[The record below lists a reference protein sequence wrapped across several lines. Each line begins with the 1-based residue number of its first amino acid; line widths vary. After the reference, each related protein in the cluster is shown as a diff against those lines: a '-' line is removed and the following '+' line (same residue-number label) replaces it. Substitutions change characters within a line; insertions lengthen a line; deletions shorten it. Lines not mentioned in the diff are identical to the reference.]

1 MTVPANLNAAF
12 FGHAVGHA
20 VISIATPFNG
30 SIVGNNSVAVAISG
44 TASSSA
50 GNITSVQYQIDGGA
64 WQVIS
69 ITPGPTVNYSG
80 GNAGQIGVGNH
91 TITVKTTDA
100 ANNTAQVSS
109 SYTIAATVASPS
121 YSWAPTDTYNGQH
134 HYLVIRNSIPNVT
147 VAYEN
152 NEYDAHGN
160 ILIGSTQIP
169 LGMTD
174 ANGNFSYTG
183 TAQWAANAWTDYVN
197 LYVNGNNVANF
208 NFSNFGAN
216 PTYSYT
222 PGISPSGVVTLSIAN
237 SWASSVVS
245 QTITYSPSGRTVG
258 PMALGST
265 SEYGNFS
272 AASNLS
278 WGSDTFATINVSL
291 AGQEIGTYSFTP

>member
-12 FGHAVGHA
+12 FGRAVGHA

-30 SIVGNNSVAVAISG
+30 SLVGNNSVAVAIGG

-91 TITVKTTDA
+91 TITVKTTDV

-134 HYLVIRNSIPNVT
+134 HYLMIRNSIPNVT

-174 ANGNFSYTG
+174 ANGNFS
-183 TAQWAANAWTDYVN
+183 
-197 LYVNGNNVANF
+197 
-208 NFSNFGAN
+208 FSNFGAN

-291 AGQEIGTYSFTP
+291 AGQGIGTYSFTP